1 MQVYKVIPSNPNVI
15 MVRNTLAVYG
25 GLTVDTRDVGTLCQ
39 AANNKWSKYK
49 PVRLGEPLHTTDWW
63 RDASG
68 YCGLDIKKYRTMAL
82 MYSALR
88 AGTPQWDYL
97 KPRGLAHMEYFRLQD
112 YIGYD
117 VDATPPYSIT
127 TLKDTY
133 YIGTDYLDA
142 VLSVKTSNPGGLLL
156 SDLGYAFNLA
166 EMYLGLSFVRTGQTN
181 YAYLTSTNVASNPS
195 GALVSTPTTGMA
207 AGTYEVSLFFAEF
220 SKLLTAPDIANTFIP
235 IPESFQ
241 TVEIRSGV
249 LGVYFG
255 GGTYWKLGKVYF
267 QIIFNNTTN
276 QGQTLNKCYI
286 DIKYGDN
293 IDGPSQVGEV
303 GFEIHTNGQPDGI
316 VYAPA
321 NTKTII
327 SVDYPVSGVSNPVL
341 GALTDFDPRGGYIK
355 FTNST
360 NDAYDTGV
368 LLYEVL

>member
-1 MQVYKVIPSNPNVI
+1 MQIYKVIPNNPNIVQ
-15 MVRNTLAVYG
+15 VRNTLAVYG
-25 GLTVDTRDVGTLCQ
+25 GLTVDTRDLGTLCQ
-39 AANNKWSKYK
+39 NAGNKWSKYK
-49 PVRLGEPLHTTDWW
+49 PVRFSNTLNVTDWW
-63 RDASG
+63 RDNSG
-68 YCGLDIKKYRTMAL
+68 YCGLDVKKYTTMSD
-82 MYSALR
+82 MYTALR
-88 AGTPQWDYL
+88 GNVPQWGYL
-97 KPRGLAHMEYFRLQD
+97 KPRGILTYNEPYRLLD
-112 YIGYD
+112 FAGYD
-117 VDATPPYSIT
+117 AEATPPYSIT
-127 TLKDTY
+127 ALKDTY
-133 YIGTDYLDA
+133 YVGIDNLDA

-181 YAYLTSTNVASNPS
+181 YAYLTSTNMASNPS
-195 GALVSTPTTGMA
+195 GALVSMSTTGMA

-235 IPESFQ
+235 IPGSFQ
-241 TVEIRSGV
+241 TVEIKSGV

-255 GGTYWKLGKVYF
+255 GGTYWNLGKVYF

-276 QGQTLNKCYI
+276 QGQTLNNCYI

-293 IDGPSQVGEV
+293 IGGPSQVGEV

-341 GALTDFDPRGGYIK
+341 GALTDFDTRGGYIK

-368 LLYEVL
+368 PL